1 MHIHGG
7 HHYGLFSFVE
17 LLLAGG
23 AIKMNDKYAKEIAKE
38 LRLIR
43 IELQKS
49 NKSPQVQIDEEDVLN
64 AIENDE
70 VFTKAGERVT
80 IK

>member
-1 MHIHGG
+1 
-7 HHYGLFSFVE
+7 
-17 LLLAGG
+17 
-23 AIKMNDKYAKEIAKE
+23 MNDKYAKEIAKE

-49 NKSPQVQIDEEDVLN
+49 NNSNHGDVAEL
-64 AIENDE
+64 AKDMSEHIQRQER
-70 VFTKAGERVT
+70 AGDRVT

>member
-1 MHIHGG
+1 M
-7 HHYGLFSFVE
+7 S
-17 LLLAGG
+17 
-23 AIKMNDKYAKEIAKE
+23 DKYLKEIAKE

-49 NKSPQVQIDEEDVLN
+49 NKAPLFQIDGGELTD
-64 AIENDE
+64 AIPTTYDE
-70 VFTKAGERVT
+70 IKAKAGERVT